1 MTGGVTRRELIV
13 GAAAAAA
20 VATAPRAVRGAS
32 ASGLALG
39 WDEWARHD
47 ALALAALVRSRQVT
61 PRELAQQA
69 AAGIAAVN
77 PRLNAVIEVFADRV
91 DALDDATL
99 GDGPLRGVP
108 FAWKDLGLGE
118 GGRTQEQGSRLLKGT
133 VLPHDEFA
141 AAKLKR
147 AGLNPIART
156 TCPEFGF
163 TLITESTLTG
173 VTRNP
178 WSLAH
183 TPGGSSGGS
192 AALVA
197 AGVLPMA
204 HTDDG
209 GGSTRIPASFCGN
222 VGLKTSRGMVSL
234 APGADHLLASI
245 VSELVNTRSVRDTA
259 AALDAMFGAAPGEPW
274 AFATPARPFLEEVGA
289 PAGKLRIAVASGA
302 FGAVRPTAEIAAE
315 TKRVAKLLESL
326 GHVVEERAPQL
337 DFEAYLSAFVTL
349 WIAGAGGQVAGIEAA
364 TGRKAGPDVLEP
376 IVWLAVERARQLSA
390 LEHLGALAVQ
400 SATTRALGAFFET
413 CDVLLTPTVARPTPE
428 VGSRLNLLQTNV
440 SLDDWFGPVIET
452 VPYTPLC
459 NFTGVPAI
467 SLPLAELQGPAGP
480 LPLGMHLVAPI
491 GEDARLLRLAGQL
504 EEAAPWSHRRAPVHV
519 TRPAQAGPA
528 ASPE

>member
-1 MTGGVTRRELIV
+1 MSDVTRRELVV
-13 GAAAAAA
+13 GAAAATAFAA
-20 VATAPRAVRGAS
+20 FSRAALSAS
-32 ASGLALG
+32 APGLALS
-39 WDEWARHD
+39 WDEWARQD
-47 ALALAALVRSRQVT
+47 ALGLAELVRNKQVT

-69 AAGIAAVN
+69 AAGIAQLN
-77 PRLNAVIEVFADRV
+77 PRLNAVIEVWRDRV
-91 DALDDATL
+91 DALDESKL
-99 GDGPLRGVP
+99 GDGPFRGVP
-108 FAWKDLGLGE
+108 FAWKDLGFGE
-118 GGRTQEQGSRLLKGT
+118 AGRTQEQGSRLLKGFAP
-133 VLPHDEFA
+133 PHDDFVTG
-141 AAKLKR
+141 KVKR

-163 TLITESTLTG
+163 TMVTESTISG

-204 HTDDG
+204 HSNDG

-245 VSELVNTRSVRDTA
+245 VSELVNSRSVRDTA

-274 AFATPARPFLEEVGA
+274 AFAKPERTFLAEAGA
-289 PAGKLRIAVASGA
+289 PPGKLRVAVASGA
-302 FGAVRPTAEIAAE
+302 FGRVTPTPEIAAE

-337 DFEAYLSAFVTL
+337 DFESYLRAFVTL

-364 TGRKAGPDVLEP
+364 TGRKAAPDNLEP
-376 IVWLAVERARQLSA
+376 IVWQAVQRARKMSA
-390 LEHLGALAVQ
+390 LEYMGAIAVQ
-400 SATTRALGAFFET
+400 SATTRALGAFFES

-428 VGSRLNLLQTNV
+428 VGSRFNLLQTNV
-440 SLDDWFGPVIET
+440 SLDDWFAPVTEV

-467 SLPLAELQGPAGP
+467 SLPLAELRGPSGP
-480 LPLGMHLVAPI
+480 MPLGMHFVAPI
-491 GEDARLLRLAGQL
+491 GEDARLIRLAAQL
-504 EEAAPWSHRRAPVHV
+504 EQAAPWKERRAAVHV
-519 TRPAQAGPA
+519 TREA
-528 ASPE
+528 A